1 MTQRNPV
8 QARAVVPRGGV
19 RPRAGVSPALAVLAA
34 GGRFVGR
41 RPGFVLAGVAVA
53 GGLGVFGWN
62 ALMKQSGT
70 HPAPLFASAKQPDA
84 ASLEPPRRPG
94 FEGTA
99 RARSEPAAAATTRS
113 TAAPPAAA
121 KAPAPASS
129 GDAIG
134 ALLRS
139 DQPRPAE
146 AAAPKPPADPKAGAA
161 RILAVQKALLK
172 TGYGPIGTD
181 GVAGSATRQALK
193 RFERDRNLPVTGSLA
208 PRTLKQLASAS
219 GVRIE

>member
-1 MTQRNPV
+1 MNQRNPMQV
-8 QARAVVPRGGV
+8 RATAMRQTGRSRARL
-19 RPRAGVSPALAVLAA
+19 SPVLAVLSAA
-34 GGRFVGR
+34 GRFVGR
-41 RPGFVLAGVAVA
+41 RPGFVLASVAVA

-62 ALMKQSGT
+62 ALMKQSGA
-70 HPAPLFASAKQPDA
+70 HPAPLFASAKPEVA
-84 ASLEPPRRPG
+84 ALEPPRRPD
-94 FEGTA
+94 FEGTPF
-99 RARSEPAAAATTRS
+99 ARSEPAAAATTKS
-113 TAAPPAAA
+113 VSGQPAAA
-121 KAPAPASS
+121 KAAAPS

-139 DQPRPAE
+139 DQPRPAD
-146 AAAPKPPADPKAGAA
+146 AAAPKPAVDPKANAA
-161 RILAVQKALLK
+161 RIVAVQKALLK

-181 GVAGSATRQALK
+181 GVAGSATRQALE